1 MTEHMLISLRR
12 WGLSVIDVLFPRVC
26 TVCHTTLVEGE
37 DIMCLKCMLGLPRVG
52 FTDHHENELTRRL
65 TSLRAPIDRATSYY
79 YHIPDTDY
87 VSLIHDAKYNRRPIV
102 GRRLAQTH
110 ARELIPIGFFD
121 GIDMILPIP
130 LHFTKEWRR
139 GYNQSHEIAL
149 GLSDVTGIP
158 VGDNLI
164 ATRPH
169 STQTRKRATERRL
182 NSIGTFRAI
191 HADELSGRH
200 VLVVDD
206 VITTGSTILSGLEA
220 IHTASPHTHLSAYS
234 LALAKLR

>member
-1 MTEHMLISLRR
+1 M
-12 WGLSVIDVLFPRVC
+12 VDVLFPRVC

-37 DIMCLKCMLGLPRVG
+37 DIMCLKCLLDLPRVG
-52 FTDHHENELTRRL
+52 FTDYHENELTRRL
-65 TSLRAPIDRATSYY
+65 TSLHAPIDRATSFY
-79 YHIPDTDY
+79 YHIPGTDY
-87 VSLIHDAKYNRRPIV
+87 VSLIHDTKYNRRPVV
-102 GRRLAQTH
+102 GRRLARMH
-110 ARELIPIGFFD
+110 AHELLPKGFFD
-121 GIDMILPIP
+121 GINLIIPIP

-139 GYNQSHEIAL
+139 GYNQSLEIAL
-149 GLSDVTGIP
+149 GLSEATGIP

-169 STQTRKRATERRL
+169 STQTRKKAAARRV
-182 NSIGTFRAI
+182 NSIGTFRAQ
-191 HADELSGRH
+191 HADELAGLH

-220 IHTASPHTHLSAYS
+220 LHNSSPTTHLSAYS

>member
-1 MTEHMLISLRR
+1 MLTGLRR
-12 WGLSVIDVLFPRVC
+12 WAGSLIDVLFPRVC

-37 DIMCLKCMLGLPRVG
+37 EIMCLKCLLDLPRIG
-52 FTDHHENELTRRL
+52 FANHNENELTRRL
-65 TSLRAPIDRATSYY
+65 TSLRAPIDRATSFY
-79 YHIPDTDY
+79 YHIPETDY
-87 VSLIHDAKYNRRPIV
+87 VSLIHDAKYNRRPV
-102 GRRLAQTH
+102 VARRLAQMH
-110 ARELIPIGFFD
+110 ARELMPTGFFD
-121 GIDMILPIP
+121 GIDLIIPIP

-149 GLSDVTGIP
+149 GLSEVSGIP
-158 VGDNLI
+158 IGDNLI

-169 STQTRKRATERRL
+169 STQTRKKAIERRV
-182 NSIGTFRAI
+182 NSIGTFRTQ
-191 HADELSGRH
+191 HADELAGLH

-220 IHTASPHTHLSAYS
+220 LHTASPATRLSAYS